1 MKYLLDTNMVIA
13 ISKKQ
18 PNIIHQIRQHRP
30 SDFALSSIVY
40 FELAFGAHNSQKVRE
55 NMQILEQLPFE
66 ILPFNQNDALQAGK
80 IRADLKQ
87 KGTSIGVYDVLIAG
101 QAIAQE
107 LVLITH
113 NVKEFERVEGLR
125 FEDWLGL
132 VK

>member
-18 PNIIHQIRQHRP
+18 PKIIHQIRQHRP

-40 FELAFGAHNSQKVRE
+40 FELAFGAYNSQKVRE
-55 NMQILEQLPFE
+55 NLQILEQLPFE
-66 ILPFNQNDALQAGK
+66 ILPFNQNDAFCAGQ

-87 KGTSIGVYDVLIAG
+87 KGTPIGVYDVLIAG

-113 NVKEFERVEGLR
+113 NVKEFERVHGLQ
-125 FEDWLGL
+125 FENWLE
-132 VK
+132 